1 MSDLCRLIWCALT
14 RLFRSRAALEAE
26 ILVLRHQLN
35 VLRRKSPKRVGL
47 SSIDRMLLVG
57 LYRLAPGVVDAL
69 KIIRPETLIRWHR
82 AGFRAYWRWKSRPR
96 GGRPKTAADIRRLIR
111 EMSVANPLWG
121 APRIHGELLKLG
133 IDVGQT
139 TVAKYMARR
148 RRPPSQGW
156 KTFLRNHADGIA
168 SMDLFVVPTISFRLL
183 YGFLIL
189 RHSRR
194 ELLWLGVTAHPSAE
208 WIARQIIE
216 AYGWQP
222 APRYIIRDR
231 DCVYGGIFARRLRA
245 MGIRDRPIA
254 AWSPWQNGCAERLIG
269 SIRRDCLDHVVVFSE
284 RHLRHLL
291 NAYQKY
297 YNEARTH
304 LSLHKDAPIPRA
316 VQTAGPTLAV
326 PILGGL
332 HHHYIRRE
340 FPTGTPTASNAL
352 PIFAR
357 CHVRA
362 ITRNSMMWR

>member
-1 MSDLCRLIWCALT
+1 MGDLFRLIWYALIG
-14 RLFRSRAALEAE
+14 LFRSRAELEAE

-35 VLRRKSPKRVGL
+35 VLRRKSPKRVAL
-47 SSIDRMLLVG
+47 SSIDRLLLVG
-57 LYRLAPGVVDAL
+57 LYRLAPRVLDAL
-69 KIIRPETLIRWHR
+69 KIIRPETLMRWHR

-168 SMDLFVVPTISFRLL
+168 SMDLFLVPTISFRLL
-183 YGFLIL
+183 YRVLIL

-194 ELLWLGVTAHPSAE
+194 ELLWLGVTAHPNAE
-208 WIARQIIE
+208 WIARQLTE
-216 AYGWQP
+216 AYGWQQ
-222 APRYIIRDR
+222 APRYILRDR
-231 DCVYGGIFARRLRA
+231 DCAYGDVFPRRLRA

-254 AWSPWQNGCAERLIG
+254 PRSPWQNGYAERLIG
-269 SIRRDCLDHVVVFSE
+269 SIRRDCLDHVVVFGE
-284 RHLRHLL
+284 QHRRYLL
-291 NAYQKY
+291 NSYQKY

-316 VQTAGPTLAV
+316 VQTVGHTLAV

-332 HHHYIRRE
+332 HHQ
-340 FPTGTPTASNAL
+340 
-352 PIFAR
+352 
-357 CHVRA
+357 
-362 ITRNSMMWR
+362 

>member
-1 MSDLCRLIWCALT
+1 MSDICRLIWCALIG
-14 RLFRSRAALEAE
+14 LFRSRAALEAE

-35 VLRRKSPKRVGL
+35 VLRRKSPKRVSFGN
-47 SSIDRMLLVG
+47 IDRLVFAG
-57 LYRLAPGVVDAL
+57 LYRLAPGVLDAL
-69 KIIRPETLIRWHR
+69 KILKPETVIYWHR
-82 AGFRAYWRWKSRPR
+82 VGFRAYWRWKSRPR
-96 GGRPKTAADIRRLIR
+96 GGRPKTPAEIRQLIR

-148 RRPPSQGW
+148 RQPPSQGW

-189 RHSRR
+189 RQSRR
-194 ELLWLGVTAHPSAE
+194 EILWLGVTAHPNAQ
-208 WIARQIIE
+208 WIARQLTE
-216 AYGWQP
+216 ACSSQQTPGYV
-222 APRYIIRDR
+222 IRDR
-231 DCVYGGIFARRLRA
+231 DCVYGDTFIRRLRA

-254 AWSPWQNGCAERLIG
+254 PRSPWQNGYSERLIG
-269 SIRRDCLDHVVVFSE
+269 SIRRECLDHVVVFGD

-291 NAYQKY
+291 KSYQKY

-304 LSLHKDAPIPRA
+304 LSLHKDAAIPRVA
-316 VQTAGPTLAV
+316 QTVGRMVPL

-332 HHHYIRRE
+332 HHQYIR
-340 FPTGTPTASNAL
+340 
-352 PIFAR
+352 
-357 CHVRA
+357 V
-362 ITRNSMMWR
+362 